1 MLSMESTS
9 NRMSR
14 LGKSLIG
21 DSELLTFERII
32 AEIDA
37 VDEDAIADLA
47 AVLLAPD
54 KLSAAGVGPDE
65 DRFRTAVANANA
77 NLVTRAAA

>member
-14 LGKSLIG
+14 LGKSVIT
-21 DSELLTFERII
+21 DTELMTFDRIF

-37 VDEDAIADLA
+37 VQPEELSELA
-47 AVLLAPD
+47 AVLLAPEG
-54 KLSAAGVGPDE
+54 LSAAGVGPDE
-65 DRFRTAVANANA
+65 DRFRRAVERANPA
-77 NLVTRAAA
+77 VVQAAA

>member
-21 DSELLTFERII
+21 DSELLTFDRII

-37 VDEDAIADLA
+37 VDEDAIAELSA
-47 AVLLAPD
+47 ALLGPE

-65 DRFRTAVANANA
+65 DHFRAAVAHANA
-77 NLVTRAAA
+77 SLVTRAAA

>member
-14 LGKSLIG
+14 LGKSLIT
-21 DSELLTFERII
+21 DTELLSFERII

-37 VDEDAIADLA
+37 VEPDAIAELA
-47 AVLLAPD
+47 GVLLAPD
-54 KLSAAGVGPDE
+54 RLSAACVGPDE
-65 DRFRTAVANANA
+65 DRFRAAIGNGAV
-77 NLVTRAAA
+77 RKAA